1 MLGQQRACAL
11 ILTGAGILN
20 IVLNVLLIPVLELAG
35 AAIATSASF
44 VALALS
50 VFYVARRRLGISM
63 FPTVPWSTLAR
74 VFPKLAGTHRT

>member
-1 MLGQQRACAL
+1 L

-20 IVLNVLLIPVLELAG
+20 IVLNVLLIPVLGLAG

-50 VFYVARRRLGISM
+50 VYFVARRLGVSM

-74 VFPKLAGTHRT
+74 LFPKLAGPHRA

>member
-1 MLGQQRACAL
+1 M

-20 IVLNVLLIPVLELAG
+20 IVLNVLLIPVLGLAG

-50 VFYVARRRLGISM
+50 VYFVARRLGVSM
-63 FPTVPWSTLAR
+63 SPTVPWSTLAR
-74 VFPKLAGTHRT
+74 